1 MMEGTMAT
9 HQMQGF
15 GLWGLAFVNSVVF
28 ILFALSFFKPQS
40 ASDWRSF
47 SAFSAFL
54 VALFAEMY
62 GFPLTIYLFSGWL
75 QSHYPSVNWFSHD
88 AGHLFEMMFGWRVN
102 PHFGPVH
109 IASFVLIGS
118 GFWMISVGWAV
129 LHAAQQRRAMATTG
143 IYERIR
149 HPQYVGFILILTG
162 FLLQWPTLLTLAM
175 YPVLV
180 VMYVRLARHEE
191 ADAIAEF
198 GDAYRSY
205 MARTGGFFPKWR
217 ARSSG

>member
-1 MMEGTMAT
+1 
-9 HQMQGF
+9 
-15 GLWGLAFVNSVVF
+15 
-28 ILFALSFFKPQS
+28 
-40 ASDWRSF
+40 
-47 SAFSAFL
+47 
-54 VALFAEMY
+54 MY

-102 PHFGPVH
+102 PHFGPFH
-109 IASFVLIGS
+109 IASFALIGG

-129 LHAAQQRRAMATTG
+129 LHATQQHRAMATTG
-143 IYERIR
+143 IYERLR

-191 ADAIAEF
+191 KAAIAEY
-198 GDAYRSY
+198 GDAYRGY

-217 ARSSG
+217 ARSAD

>member
-1 MMEGTMAT
+1 MEGTMAT

-15 GLWGLAFVNSVVF
+15 GLWGLVFVNSVVF

-40 ASDWRSF
+40 ARDWRSF

-62 GFPLTIYLFSGWL
+62 GFPLTIYLFAGWL
-75 QSHYPSVNWFSHD
+75 QSHYPGVNWFSHD
-88 AGHLFEMMFGWRVN
+88 AGHLLEMMFGWRIN
-102 PHFGPVH
+102 PHFGPFH
-109 IASFVLIGS
+109 MASFVLIGA

-129 LHAAQQRRAMATTG
+129 LHAAQQRGAMATTG
-143 IYERIR
+143 IYERLR

-191 ADAIAEF
+191 KVAIAEF
-198 GDAYRSY
+198 GDAYRRY
-205 MARTGGFFPKWR
+205 MERTGGFFPKWR
-217 ARSSG
+217 ARSSD